1 MSKDM
6 TAEQAARDIIEHLE
20 ARAGDQWEDHLWP
33 AAFEVLCIAADEL
46 RERWEIKRTDE
57 EAWEWAHIQRQFADE
72 RKQRLKAEKVKP

>member
-33 AAFEVLCIAADEL
+33 AAFEVLCVVADEL
-46 RERWEIKRTDE
+46 RERWGIKRTDTE
-57 EAWEWAHIQRQFADE
+57 EWEWIHVQQQFLLE
-72 RKQRLKAEKVKP
+72 RKYREKAQKVKP